1 MKNKLNLELA
11 REYYKLAPMASVTNY
26 ALLVVTLIFY
36 WGMLPATIL
45 LTWAGVNFI
54 GATSFFVAVRLFKR
68 YGTENNAVS
77 WLRIYAYL
85 VLFQEAP
92 WGLIGPIS
100 FMIDNELY
108 RMLTLFMLGGMGAG
122 AIISRAPVFKI
133 YVISLVSLL
142 TPIII
147 TLALQRTTV
156 TDAMLALVLIYLLFM
171 LSVAKSYS
179 STINRNIRLWLDNEQ
194 LVEQLR
200 RSHAEVEQTNRV
212 LTQEIEYRKEIEV
225 ELTEAKERSEQAS
238 EAKNQFLATVSHE
251 LRTPLNG
258 IMGFADLL
266 LEEKLESSQ
275 QHYVSQ
281 ISKAGHTLLRI
292 VNDILDI
299 TAIEAGHIRLH
310 KEPFSLRNELD
321 DLVSLLRPMAERKKL
336 LLESHVDEAVEDGLY
351 GDISRLRQIVSNL
364 LSNALKYT
372 ETGRVSLT
380 ITQLQSYA
388 DKLILRFEIEDTGIG
403 IAADAL
409 NTIFENFSR
418 VENFETRRNEGA
430 GLGLPIVE
438 ALLQKMEGRLF
449 VNSIPGKGSCF
460 SFELPLVQCGELHKR
475 ARHVQISGSMPEN

>member
-1 MKNKLNLELA
+1 MNNKHNLELA

-45 LTWAGVNFI
+45 LTWVGVNCV

-77 WLRIYAYL
+77 WLRLYAYL

-100 FMIDNELY
+100 FMIESELY
-108 RMLTLFMLGGMGAG
+108 RLLTLFMLGGMGAG

-147 TLALQRTTV
+147 TLALQRSTV
-156 TDAMLALVLIYLLFM
+156 TDAMLALVVIYLLFM
-171 LSVAKSYS
+171 LAVAKSYS
-179 STINRNIRLWLDNEQ
+179 ATINRNIRLWLDNEQ
-194 LVEQLR
+194 LVTQLR
-200 RSHAEVEQTNRV
+200 ASHAEVEQANRV
-212 LTQEIEYRKEIEV
+212 LTQEIEHRKEVEV
-225 ELTEAKERSEQAS
+225 ELTKAKERSEQAS
-238 EAKNQFLATVSHE
+238 EAKNRFLATVSHE

-266 LEEKLESSQ
+266 LEEKLELRQ
-275 QHYVSQ
+275 QHYAGQ
-281 ISKAGHTLLRI
+281 ISKAGHALLRI

-299 TAIEAGHIRLH
+299 TAIEAGHIHLH
-310 KEPFSLRNELD
+310 KEPFSLRTELE
-321 DLVSLLRPMAERKKL
+321 DLVSLLRPMAAQKKL
-336 LLESHVDEAVEDGLY
+336 LLELHIEEAVGDGFY
-351 GDISRLRQIVSNL
+351 GDINRLRQIVSNL

-372 ETGRVSLT
+372 EAGWVSLT
-380 ITQLQSYA
+380 VTQSHSSTNEA
-388 DKLILRFEIEDTGIG
+388 ILRFEIEDTGIG
-403 IAADAL
+403 IATDAL

-418 VENFETRRNEGA
+418 LENFETRRNEGA

-438 ALLQKMEGRLF
+438 ALLHKMEGSLF

-460 SFELPLVQCGELHKR
+460 SFELPLAQ
-475 ARHVQISGSMPEN
+475 S